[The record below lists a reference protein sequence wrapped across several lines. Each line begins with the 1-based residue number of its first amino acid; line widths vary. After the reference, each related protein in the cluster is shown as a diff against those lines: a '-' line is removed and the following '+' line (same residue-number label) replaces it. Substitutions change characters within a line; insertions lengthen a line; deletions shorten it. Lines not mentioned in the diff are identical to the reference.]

1 VSAQHDLSVS
11 YYKLGSIQENLQQI
25 ATALQFYQKGLAIAE
40 ELVAKDPLNQTLQ
53 DDLNWVRNKIEQ
65 LSEQD

>member
-1 VSAQHDLSVS
+1 VSGYVFLRQ
-11 YYKLGSIQENLQQI
+11 NL
-25 ATALQFYQKGLAIAE
+25 TRPTDPALQFYQKGLAIAE
-40 ELVAKDPLNQTLQ
+40 ELVAKYPLNQTLQ